1 MYYGGRCLHVRRVM
15 DTCPNLCVY
24 DTLSKFCSV
33 SLMLLF
39 MKPEECRDLVH
50 SGMDIWHLTL

>member
-1 MYYGGRCLHVRRVM
+1 M
-15 DTCPNLCVY
+15 DIFPNLLIIWCQ
-24 DTLSKFCSV
+24 KFHSV

-39 MKPEECRDLVH
+39 MQPEECRDLLH